1 MIKEDLK
8 QDYNNIYQT
17 DQEQKKMRMNEN
29 LKSRTLWQ
37 YNL

>member
-1 MIKEDLK
+1 MIKEGLK
-8 QDYNNIYQT
+8 QDCNDIYQT
-17 DQEQKKMRMNEN
+17 DQEQKKMRMNED

>member
-1 MIKEDLK
+1 MIKEGLK
-8 QDYNNIYQT
+8 QDCNDIYQT
-17 DQEQKKMRMNEN
+17 NQEQKKMRMNEV